1 MTITKS
7 VFAIVL
13 TTVLATGAV
22 LYFSSQSADL
32 QCVARSTMIS
42 RGQDW
47 VTKHVPY
54 SQEKTY
60 DGYRTDCSGFVS
72 MCWELAK
79 PGLTTFTLNTVSHGV
94 TKAELQPGDAMN
106 CASHHVVLFAGWNDG
121 GKTQYIAMEEANT
134 AEGTVKKVIPY
145 PYFNG
150 DTCFTPIR
158 FNSVC

>member
-47 VTKHVPY
+47 IPTSMETHALLQSDSIVFV
-54 SQEKTY
+54 
-60 DGYRTDCSGFVS
+60 DFGY
-72 MCWELAK
+72 
-79 PGLTTFTLNTVSHGV
+79 H
-94 TKAELQPGDAMN
+94 
-106 CASHHVVLFAGWNDG
+106 
-121 GKTQYIAMEEANT
+121 
-134 AEGTVKKVIPY
+134 
-145 PYFNG
+145 
-150 DTCFTPIR
+150 
-158 FNSVC
+158 